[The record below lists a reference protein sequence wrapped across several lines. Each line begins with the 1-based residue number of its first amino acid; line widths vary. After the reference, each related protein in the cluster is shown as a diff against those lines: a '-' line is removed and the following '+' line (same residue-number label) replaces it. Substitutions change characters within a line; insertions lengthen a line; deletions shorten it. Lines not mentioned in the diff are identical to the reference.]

1 MNRMHTDEVDPNQ
14 IELQLRE
21 KDVSPVAEQ
30 LPGRTSKDV
39 KMK

>member
-1 MNRMHTDEVDPNQ
+1 MMMNRMHTDEVDPNQ

-21 KDVSPVAEQ
+21 KDV
-30 LPGRTSKDV
+30 KDV